1 MNQFGLKE
9 LYEVAIKA
17 TYPIE
22 FGNRIIEPGEIIA
35 RFDDIS
41 ISNFN
46 EVKQVITA
54 NGGWDNRAHIWWTTT
69 KEVDLTFTQGVF
81 SKEQFALL
89 SGAKMLHKSPLPK
102 PILIPN
108 REIKESNEECEI
120 ILDKIPATKIFVYE
134 KTTGNKIEFTQITN
148 KKILLCCPF
157 TDVII
162 DYDYEYKKDSTEI
175 IVGQELT
182 SGFLE
187 LQGKTKIK
195 DDETGI
201 VKTGILHIPKM
212 KLMSNLSIQLG
223 QGASPVVG
231 RLDAIACPV
240 GAKGK
245 QKVMD
250 IFFLEE
256 DVDSDM

>member
-1 MNQFGLKE
+1 M
-9 LYEVAIKA
+9 
-17 TYPIE
+17 
-22 FGNRIIEPGEIIA
+22 
-35 RFDDIS
+35 
-41 ISNFN
+41 
-46 EVKQVITA
+46 
-54 NGGWDNRAHIWWTTT
+54 
-69 KEVDLTFTQGVF
+69 F

-120 ILDKIPATKIFVYE
+120 ILDQIPATKIFVYE